1 MDFLFR
7 RLFLNVSFP
16 FAQKVND
23 SLIITGHECYHCH
36 QPTRATVLSL
46 GSPHF
51 LRFYEN
57 TMNATSH
64 ATSTM
69 TRSMVMLFAFCCG
82 AIVANIYY
90 AQPIIELIA
99 PDIGLTPAMAS
110 LIVSLTQIGYALGL
124 FFLVPLGDLLENRKL
139 MIATTVIAIASLL
152 GAAVTEQPNLFL
164 LVSLLIGFSSVSV
177 QILIPLAAHLA
188 PAESRGR
195 VVGSIMGGL
204 LLGILLARPVSSVV
218 ADHFGWRAMFMAA
231 AALMAFISV
240 VLMLTIPKR
249 QPDHSASY
257 GQLLRSLGTLLRE
270 QPVLRQRAFY
280 QGCMFA
286 TFSLFW
292 TAAPLELARN
302 HGLSQ
307 SEIALFALVGALGAI
322 AAPIAG
328 RLADA
333 GHTHRASLLA
343 MLFAA
348 LSFLPAFVHPLYSV
362 IGLAVTGV
370 VLDFCV
376 QMNMV
381 LGQRAI
387 YALDANS
394 RSRLNALYM
403 TSIFIGGAFGSAIA
417 SGVYEHGGWLGV
429 MLVGSAFPLI
439 ALLRFLSVSREA
451 SVATA

>member
-1 MDFLFR
+1 
-7 RLFLNVSFP
+7 
-16 FAQKVND
+16 
-23 SLIITGHECYHCH
+23 
-36 QPTRATVLSL
+36 
-46 GSPHF
+46 
-51 LRFYEN
+51 
-57 TMNATSH
+57 MNAKSH
-64 ATSTM
+64 AAPTM
-69 TRSMVMLFAFCCG
+69 TRAMVMLFAFCCG

-90 AQPIIELIA
+90 AQPIIEMIA

-139 MIATTVIAIASLL
+139 MITTTVVAIASLL
-152 GAAVTEQPNLFL
+152 GAAFTEQPNLFL

-204 LLGILLARPVSSVV
+204 LLGILLARPVSSLVT
-218 ADHFGWRAMFMAA
+218 DHFGWRAMFMAA

-240 VLMLTIPKR
+240 VLMLTIPRR

-270 QPVLRQRAFY
+270 QPLLRQRAFY
-280 QGCMFA
+280 QGCLFA

-292 TAAPLELARN
+292 TAAPLELVRS

-307 SEIALFALVGALGAI
+307 TQIALFALVGAIGAI

-348 LSFLPAFVHPLYSV
+348 LSFLPALVHPLYSV

-417 SGVYEHGGWLGV
+417 SSVYEHGGWLGV
-429 MLVGSAFPLI
+429 LLVGSAFPLL
-439 ALLRFLSVSREA
+439 ALLRFLSA
-451 SVATA
+451 SGHAAVASA

>member
-1 MDFLFR
+1 
-7 RLFLNVSFP
+7 
-16 FAQKVND
+16 
-23 SLIITGHECYHCH
+23 
-36 QPTRATVLSL
+36 
-46 GSPHF
+46 
-51 LRFYEN
+51 
-57 TMNATSH
+57 MNATSH
-64 ATSTM
+64 TASTM

-139 MIATTVIAIASLL
+139 MITTTVVAIASLL
-152 GAAVTEQPNLFL
+152 GAAFTEQPNLFL

-204 LLGILLARPVSSVV
+204 LLGILLSRPVSSVV

-240 VLMLTIPKR
+240 VLLLTIPKR

-257 GQLLRSLGTLLRE
+257 AQLLRSLGTLVRE
-270 QPVLRQRAFY
+270 QPLLRQRAFY
-280 QGCMFA
+280 QACLFA

-307 SEIALFALVGALGAI
+307 SEIALFALVGALGAV

-387 YALDANS
+387 YALDAKS

-417 SGVYEHGGWLGV
+417 SSVYEQGGWLGV
-429 MLVGSAFPLI
+429 MLVGSAFPLV
-439 ALLRFLSVSREA
+439 ALLRFLSAARQVTP
-451 SVATA
+451 VAA